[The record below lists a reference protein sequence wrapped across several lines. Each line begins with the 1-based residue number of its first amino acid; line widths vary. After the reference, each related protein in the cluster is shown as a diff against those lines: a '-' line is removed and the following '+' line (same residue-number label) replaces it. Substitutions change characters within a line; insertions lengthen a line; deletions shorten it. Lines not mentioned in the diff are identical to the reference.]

1 MRIRPLLYIATM
13 LLTAC
18 NPAKTR
24 IYATEHD
31 TPEKIADRA
40 AAEFCPKDP
49 TYAARF
55 KAANTAN
62 LDPSN
67 WSMVIPPK
75 WGIEVTPVECRPA
88 EAKKAAPAAATGAV
102 NPPATATGAAKPPTA
117 ATGAVTPPTVPTENK
132 KPDVPSQP
140 RADKPA
146 SQRPAAENGNT
157 SKGPGKNP
165 TPAVKPEPP
174 TQPAE
179 EGGGDITE

>member
-102 NPPATATGAAKPPTA
+102 NPP
-117 ATGAVTPPTVPTENK
+117 TVPTENK